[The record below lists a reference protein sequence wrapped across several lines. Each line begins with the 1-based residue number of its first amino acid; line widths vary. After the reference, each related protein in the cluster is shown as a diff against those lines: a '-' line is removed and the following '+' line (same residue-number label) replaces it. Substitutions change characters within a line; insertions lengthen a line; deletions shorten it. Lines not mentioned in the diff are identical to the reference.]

1 MHSCKKTKENLK
13 KKMKD
18 GKFKK
23 KIEMTESGWRESREE
38 RDKANSARF
47 VEFGVFSVIWVGST
61 HLPFLTQNTPS
72 SFFLFFS
79 LFLFFFLFHL
89 PSM

>member
-47 VEFGVFSVIWVGST
+47 VEFGGIFGDLGWVYSPAFSYPKY
-61 HLPFLTQNTPS
+61 PFLFL
-72 SFFLFFS
+72 SFFLSFS
-79 LFLFFFLFHL
+79 FFFLFHL